1 MVHFFGIFTPAAD
14 RQAGDDQQTFFSD
27 APTRA
32 EADAA
37 LLAGKRPPA
46 AEENLEDRD
55 PDFVATRFVTLLSP
69 PYI

>member
-1 MVHFFGIFTPAAD
+1 MVHFFGIFAPAAD

-27 APTRA
+27 APSKA
-32 EADAA
+32 ESDAT
-37 LLAGKRPPA
+37 LLAGKRPPQP
-46 AEENLEDRD
+46 EESLDDRD

>member
-1 MVHFFGIFTPAAD
+1 MVHFFGIFSPAPT

-27 APTRA
+27 TKA

-37 LLAGKRPPA
+37 LLNGKCPPQ
-46 AEENLEDRD
+46 AEADLEDRD
-55 PDFVATRFVTLLSP
+55 PEFVATRFVTLLSP